1 MRPLAFLFAFL
12 MLAAT
17 ANASPPPVNGV
28 LWLGDLQLRFDA
40 NRWDVN
46 GAKSEYDIYC
56 KLSDC
61 GGVSIAVTI
70 KPTAD
75 ACTPG
80 TLHFTGPDVHGPT
93 HVDRFDHA
101 GLTFLVAKANSNC
114 ANLAGGPV
122 RACTTYAGKAYL
134 FDAPGQ
140 RCRTNQH
147 ASDDFNEILQGLQPR
162 R

>member
-12 MLAAT
+12 LLATSAD
-17 ANASPPPVNGV
+17 ANPPPVNGV

-56 KLSDC
+56 KSRDC
-61 GGVSIAVTI
+61 VGVSIAVTI
-70 KPTAD
+70 RSTAD
-75 ACTPG
+75 TCTAEALRFDGAEVPG
-80 TLHFTGPDVHGPT
+80 PGR
-93 HVDRFDHA
+93 VDRFNHA
-101 GLTFLVAKANSNC
+101 GLSFLVAEGNSDC
-114 ANLAGGPV
+114 ANLVGGPL
-122 RACTTYAGKAYL
+122 RACTTYAGKVYL

-140 RCRTNQH
+140 RCRTNPH
-147 ASDDFNEILQGLQPR
+147 VSDDFNAILQGLKPR